1 MKKFRRVVCI
11 LLTMVMLTALAPQM
25 AVKASADVDTN
36 QIIRSRID
44 DLYDKLRGKYFT
56 TDQMPA
62 SGSDD
67 QRTSNNR
74 VIQQRWFKDLFQV
87 EDLKVSQ
94 FPETARVY
102 AQGKSCA
109 GFATFA
115 GWYIFK
121 NNNEDR
127 ITSSNISKKVS
138 FNKSEVS
145 KLDLQV
151 GDFISLWKASGSG
164 HECILVELRDSGI
177 YVLDSNYNTAHN
189 NAVTMHEISF
199 SGSQYNKIRVARC
212 NQRNNVSGNIE
223 KRKMSLSGEVYPSGT
238 YSALKS
244 FGLRGIFSSGST
256 ITRISAYVR
265 NVDGRDAL
273 PVYNKS
279 WNSTVYNIRTDGIN
293 DHFLFQNLDPG
304 KYTYHVEAAD
314 SAGDKAWID
323 SSFEITGAVTS
334 NTVDSYEKSVYYWNL
349 VNTNLS
355 GNPRLDI
362 VNIAISQIGYH
373 EGNNAK
379 ELAGLNTSGSG
390 NYTVYTKE
398 VAKTNGAPWCAYF
411 VSWCARKANISE
423 RVIHTTGYAACDDF
437 GCTWRGRSADRKVG
451 INYTPQ
457 LGDLIIFDW
466 KANGYVT
473 KEPASNY
480 GDHVGIVTKVDST
493 RVYTVEGN
501 TSNNKVEAKSYLLND
516 ESIKGYAVPNYDS
529 SQATKKGITIQDN
542 TNITA
547 TRTLHTLEDV
557 YGTVSATGNITRVE
571 AGIYRASDNTALF
584 FASADNIGSHS
595 FNYRSS
601 FNDKLEFD
609 KIEECG
615 AYYYK
620 VSAWAEGCEPA
631 SIRKD
636 FQVVRKDIPTYTVT
650 FAGNGG
656 SPASSQ
662 WAGKQGQSVDLSTV
676 AVPGR
681 KNYIFQGWAYE
692 ENAQSAVYG
701 STGSFTPG
709 GSITLYA
716 VWKMIEKPNVPSLN
730 ARSVDIAAGHSA
742 RISWWAA
749 DRADSYTVSICDA
762 GDTEV
767 YTTTTSGTE
776 AAAVLSEPGKYT
788 VKVKASNVAGET
800 AWSQSGTII
809 VHAPLTVTFRDYNG
823 TEIIQQ
829 VDYGCAAVAPKAPSR
844 EGYTFTGWEG
854 GELSNVRENLVL
866 TAKYDAIKYT
876 VTFLDCNGDVAQKQT
891 VTYDGDTPGSAVEP
905 DDAILKLPQGYIRIG
920 WNTDEWQ
927 HVTRDGIVVS
937 PCYTWERTT
946 LPITVT
952 IDSTSA
958 SDDGDGDGKPD
969 GYWIQYTVTNHVDK
983 GRTGRTVVAMKTPS
997 GKFIANTESGAFY
1010 LGGGK
1015 TYSGNIFVPVDVQSD
1030 SAYDDVYTVELYVV
1044 DKYSNMTPISSSAF
1058 AHIYT
1063 AANSEWGP
1071 WMTAEE
1077 YNAYSGDKSVTETKT
1092 EYRTSKRDVTDWISN
1107 TSYADWQRLDSR
1119 TVKSGWSGW
1128 SGWQDGYVASSDN
1141 CEVETQQVVTANAY
1155 TEYRYGRW
1163 RSTNCSKGTWSHF
1176 NDIYAKKLYGG
1187 TWYEDYTAWSTSRVS
1202 LNDYNTDW
1210 GSCSYNDSKGHGH
1223 YSGGAYKWNRY
1234 VCGKD
1239 YFWEESRY
1247 NPRQEKTQYRY
1258 RTRYDINQYR
1268 YYKWQDWSD
1277 WSASQ
1282 ANENDNLRVESRK
1295 LYRVKVSTI
1304 SGVDGG
1310 YSVSGRVSGLD
1321 NPNGR
1326 EAILTIFKVDQASD
1340 YSNEY
1345 ITQGTLGAN
1354 GEYSFHNIFTRE
1366 TPSRATGDFT
1376 ATLTIEGCEGA
1387 LFIDTGDTFKA
1398 PKQTYNVEF
1407 MVDGKPV
1414 GQTQTIIEGETAM
1427 APANPEKDGYIFLGW
1442 DKNYGNVREHLTV
1455 NAVLV
1460 PKTYTVVFVDKLR
1473 DTIWMAENIRYGEAA
1488 SDDSAQIDADP
1499 IEGYSFVGWET
1510 AEGLDLN
1517 HVTSNMI
1524 ATAKYQKA
1532 EYTVKFCDADGSVI
1546 SEQSIPY
1553 GEAAQAPAE
1562 NLVHVPEGMRMTGW
1576 NTSDY
1581 QCVTAPMIIAPAL
1594 SYLETAQE
1602 AIVSLESGTYVGTQ
1616 AVSIEAQDGEE
1627 ILYSLVTS
1635 KDDSGNKIVYTEPIE
1650 ITESSIL
1657 TVITNAE
1664 NRNSTDT
1671 VFEYVIVPDD
1681 SVPGAPSNVNVTADE
1696 KQVTLTWDEVSG
1708 ADGYVV
1714 YKNDEYN
1721 NEERFMV
1728 TTNSFTDNNVTA
1740 INDYTYSVA
1749 AYKMLNNGT
1758 SSTMMTTEEKL
1769 PSVNVRFYGD
1779 KYAVRSITVTAP
1791 ESELVV
1797 GSSVRLSAAVIPENA
1812 YDTDVVWSVQPGT
1825 GKAEISEDG
1834 VFTALS
1840 AGTVTVTAA
1849 AQDGSGVTGSL
1860 ELNLVNAT
1868 TVGAATL
1875 KVSSATVRKDGTF
1888 TIDVSLSKNSK
1899 AEMIQFAL
1907 LYDAKALKFMNAEPG
1922 ALMLDKAPTMNGAD
1936 SGVVYF
1942 NWDSTDPLTDGG
1954 VLMQVEFQAISETAL
1969 QTVIEIPVN
1978 DANPDN
1984 IFILMAFGE
1993 GTAPKDI
2000 PCDVLNGKAS
2010 IVDVILGDVNGDG
2023 AINVIDSNLIRRAA
2037 AKLGDLTD
2045 IQNVAADVNRDGK
2058 INVLDANL
2066 IRRYAA
2072 KLITSFDEA

>member
-1 MKKFRRVVCI
+1 MERIKKVACI
-11 LLTMVMLTALAPQM
+11 FLAFVLVLGCLPTFCIRAQAESQLTSDEVSSKIDEYLSAISTKIGSTGYAYWNAGLGWAELKKALDEGRI
-25 AVKASADVDTN
+25 ADTVTPNPD
-36 QIIRSRID
+36 S
-44 DLYDKLRGKYFT
+44 GKC
-56 TDQMPA
+56 
-62 SGSDD
+62 
-67 QRTSNNR
+67 TSNRPNGNG
-74 VIQQRWFKDLFQV
+74 
-87 EDLKVSQ
+87 VSGGYSQ
-94 FPETARVY
+94 
-102 AQGKSCA
+102 CW
-109 GFATFA
+109 GFVDNMAY
-115 GWYIFK
+115 YIFK
-121 NNNEDR
+121 ATKSDKKGYSW
-127 ITSSNISKKVS
+127 IKKTGINIDTYQVKPGDIIIYKTNYQHLVMVH
-138 FNKSEVS
+138 KI
-145 KLDLQV
+145 V
-151 GDFISLWKASGSG
+151 GDNVYVIEGNFNGK
-164 HECILVELRDSGI
+164 CGI
-177 YVLDSNYNTAHN
+177 
-189 NAVTMHEISF
+189 
-199 SGSQYNKIRVARC
+199 R
-212 NQRNNVSGNIE
+212 
-223 KRKMSLSGEVYPSGT
+223 
-238 YSALKS
+238 
-244 FGLRGIFSSGST
+244 ST
-256 ITRISAYVR
+256 NLITR
-265 NVDGRDAL
+265 
-273 PVYNKS
+273 
-279 WNSTVYNIRTDGIN
+279 
-293 DHFLFQNLDPG
+293 
-304 KYTYHVEAAD
+304 
-314 SAGDKAWID
+314 AGDYNFGKRW
-323 SSFEITGAVTS
+323 
-334 NTVDSYEKSVYYWNL
+334 TVDSIRQIVKANSYNDIYISPTLGTNASQNNRIYIRDNTYIPETREPNKKQGVHGSVYA
-349 VNTNLS
+349 S
-355 GNPRLDI
+355 
-362 VNIAISQIGYH
+362 
-373 EGNNAK
+373 
-379 ELAGLNTSGSG
+379 
-390 NYTVYTKE
+390 
-398 VAKTNGAPWCAYF
+398 
-411 VSWCARKANISE
+411 ANI
-423 RVIHTTGYAACDDF
+423 V
-437 GCTWRGRSADRKVG
+437 
-451 INYTPQ
+451 
-457 LGDLIIFDW
+457 
-466 KANGYVT
+466 
-473 KEPASNY
+473 
-480 GDHVGIVTKVDST
+480 
-493 RVYTVEGN
+493 
-501 TSNNKVEAKSYLLND
+501 
-516 ESIKGYAVPNYDS
+516 
-529 SQATKKGITIQDN
+529 
-542 TNITA
+542 
-547 TRTLHTLEDV
+547 
-557 YGTVSATGNITRVE
+557 RVE
-571 AGIYRASDNTALF
+571 AGIYRASDNSTIC
-584 FASADNIGSHS
+584 FASADNIGKQDYDYGKA
-595 FNYRSS
+595 FN
-601 FNDKLEFD
+601 NQLEFD
-609 KIEECG
+609 KLSECG

-662 WAGKQGQSVDLSTV
+662 WTGKQGQSVDLSTV
-676 AVPGR
+676 TVPGR

-709 GSITLYA
+709 GSTTLYA
-716 VWKMIEKPNVPSLN
+716 VWKMIEKPNIPSLN

-749 DRADSYTVSICDA
+749 DRAESYTISICNSD
-762 GDTEV
+762 GIEV
-767 YTTTTSGTE
+767 YTTTTSATE
-776 AAAVLSEPGKYT
+776 AAAILREPGEYT
-788 VKVKASNVAGET
+788 VKVKASNIAGET
-800 AWSQSGTII
+800 AWSQSGKIT
-809 VHAPLTVTFRDYNG
+809 VHAPLTVIFRDYNG
-823 TEIIQQ
+823 TEITQQ
-829 VDYGCAAVAPKAPSR
+829 VDYGCAAITPQVPSR
-844 EGYTFTGWEG
+844 EGYTFAGWEG
-854 GELSNVRENLVL
+854 GELSNIRKDLVL
-866 TAKYDAIKYT
+866 TAKYEAIRYT

-891 VTYDGDTPGSAVEP
+891 VTYKGDTPGSATEP
-905 DDAILKLPQGYIRIG
+905 DDALLKLPQGYVRIG

-946 LPITVT
+946 LPITAM
-952 IDSTSA
+952 IDSTAA

-997 GKFIANTESGAFY
+997 GRFIANTESGAFY

-1176 NDIYAKKLYGG
+1176 NDIYAKKRYGG

-1258 RTRYDINQYR
+1258 RTRYDITQYR

-1345 ITQGTLGAN
+1345 IAQGTLGAN

-1414 GQTQTIIEGETAM
+1414 GQTQTIIEGETAI

-1728 TTNSFTDNNVTA
+1728 TTNSFTDDNVTA

-1797 GSSVRLSAAVIPENA
+1797 GSSVRLTAAVIPENA

-1840 AGTVTVTAA
+1840 AGTVTVTAV

-1942 NWDSTDPLTDGG
+1942 NWDSTAPLTDGG
-1954 VLMQVEFQAISETAL
+1954 VLMQVEFQAISKAAL

-2037 AKLGDLTD
+2037 AKLGNLTD
-2045 IQNVAADVNRDGK
+2045 IQSVAADVNRDGK